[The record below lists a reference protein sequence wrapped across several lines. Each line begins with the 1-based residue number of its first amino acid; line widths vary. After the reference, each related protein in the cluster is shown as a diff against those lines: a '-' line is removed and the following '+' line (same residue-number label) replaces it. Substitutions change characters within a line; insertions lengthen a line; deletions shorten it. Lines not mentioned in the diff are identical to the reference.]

1 MYRPDLDRPPHNHHH
16 RRHNHPLYH
25 LHHHRHRY
33 EEIKVRWGLNQSS
46 LSSRLLLQGLL
57 PAQYNYSS
65 TKLEPLHTTQFLTD
79 QLTATQRRF
88 CAS

>member
-1 MYRPDLDRPPHNHHH
+1 MYRPDLDRPPHNH
-16 RRHNHPLYH
+16 NHPLYH
-25 LHHHRHRY
+25 LHHHRP